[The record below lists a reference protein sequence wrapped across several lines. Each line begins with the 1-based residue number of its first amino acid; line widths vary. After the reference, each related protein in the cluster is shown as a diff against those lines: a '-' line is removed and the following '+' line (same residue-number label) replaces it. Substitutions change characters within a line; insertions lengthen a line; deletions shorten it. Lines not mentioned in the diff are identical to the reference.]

1 MWDGRLRGVPG
12 LRGALLGML
21 QAEVRRKQ
29 MTLSGKWGEE
39 MIVLVLGEHDGGGAP
54 SLGGGGLAVW
64 GSDTCSAHQLLSFPE
79 SSLSHAAELGFP
91 HGCQDPF
98 CGQCCAELR

>member
-39 MIVLVLGEHDGGGAP
+39 MIILVLGEHDGGG
-54 SLGGGGLAVW
+54 
-64 GSDTCSAHQLLSFPE
+64 TFPRVRG
-79 SSLSHAAELGFP
+79 AR
-91 HGCQDPF
+91 CV
-98 CGQCCAELR
+98 GQ